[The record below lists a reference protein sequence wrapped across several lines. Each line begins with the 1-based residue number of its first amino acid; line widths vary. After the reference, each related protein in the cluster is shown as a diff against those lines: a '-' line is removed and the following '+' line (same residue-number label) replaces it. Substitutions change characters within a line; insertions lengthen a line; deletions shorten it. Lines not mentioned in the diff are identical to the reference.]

1 MEKSYKKYIVFIFLL
16 MLSVIVSMG
25 IFNYIVDPSMFFRK
39 ANYRI
44 DYHLEQNETL
54 LFDALNTYYPF
65 DNIITGSSISL
76 NINLN
81 ETEDILHLK
90 NPIKFAITGAEVSA
104 ILPFLSLVT
113 QKRTIKNI
121 VMDFFVLRHNKN
133 PKRFSAFME
142 VRGYPY
148 FIRTLAYLSNPS
160 VFKKSLY
167 YFFHNY
173 LHIDFDI
180 DFFKNTPIRHKF
192 VDYPM
197 MFKIEGEKNNPQEN
211 VNHMMKEYFKHN
223 YDLPY
228 FPEKK
233 QQHLQWAKQL
243 EDFVKKHPNIHF
255 IFWIDPEAMLAYY
268 TYYRQ
273 ETLKDNLT
281 FEGSVAKNLLKYPNV
296 EIHDLRTMPLTTN
309 LQCYLNARHLSIKC
323 TTQILKAIASKKY
336 LLNENNID
344 LFNQKLIKMIEDY
357 QIPKEIHN

>member
-1 MEKSYKKYIVFIFLL
+1 MEKSYKKYVAIVVGFIAILILTPPLF
-16 MLSVIVSMG
+16 VYAI
-25 IFNYIVDPSMFFRK
+25 DPFMFFRK

-44 DYHLEQNETL
+44 DYSTEQDEPL

-81 ETEDILHLK
+81 EVEDILYLK
-90 NPIKFAITGAEVSA
+90 KPIKFALSGAEISA

-121 VMDFFVLRHNKN
+121 VMDFFVLRQTKN
-133 PKRFSAFME
+133 GQRFPAFME
-142 VRGYPY
+142 ARGYPY
-148 FIRTLAYLSNPS
+148 FIRTLAYLYYPP

-180 DFFKNTPIRHKF
+180 DFFKNTPMRHKF
-192 VDYPM
+192 IDYPM
-197 MFKIEGEKNNPQEN
+197 MFKIEGSKNNPQEN
-211 VNHMMKEYFKHN
+211 VNHMIKTYLKHN
-223 YDLPY
+223 YDLAY
-228 FPEKK
+228 FQEKK

-323 TTQILKAIASKKY
+323 TTQILKAIKSKKY